1 MSVHDRAG
9 HGGHVE
15 SADHVSVH
23 LTACDHE
30 DAGAVF
36 RALDAAF
43 PEQEEESRS
52 EVPAAAAGVADR
64 MVWCMVV
71 DARTRS
77 VPSKGVAVPLSA
89 PVSVDLFGAADPVRQ
104 VRQELA
110 AAFDVEDQG
119 TVPGEHELEVRLKLL
134 PSSAD

>member
-1 MSVHDRAG
+1 MSVHDRAD

-23 LTACDHE
+23 LTACGHE

-36 RALDAAF
+36 RSLEAAF
-43 PEQEEESRS
+43 PELEAESRS
-52 EVPAAAAGVADR
+52 EVTAASADMAGR

-77 VPSKGVAVPLSA
+77 VPSKGVPVALSA

-119 TVPGEHELEVRLKLL
+119 TVPGEHELEVRLKLR
-134 PSSAD
+134 PSSAG